1 MPPSHYMCSAC
12 GLSSIRS
19 FFSFSLTSECISERR
34 MRVRPLFSCYML
46 MLINSNDRTSLAALL
61 TYGWKVIDEED
72 PKAPAYC
79 NNIYQGGHLKS
90 LHRKSSGIK
99 MIVPLLFV
107 TWFHILQGTKLV
119 SSNILVGAEVSG
131 NAAEAVARHITF
143 WPSCCIA
150 LKPAL

>member
-1 MPPSHYMCSAC
+1 
-12 GLSSIRS
+12 
-19 FFSFSLTSECISERR
+19 
-34 MRVRPLFSCYML
+34 ML

-119 SSNILVGAEVSG
+119 SSNILVGAELSIFFILF
-131 NAAEAVARHITF
+131 ATFFMAAVAAPI
-143 WPSCCIA
+143 P
-150 LKPAL
+150 KPQDCGVYISSLGSDDAPTGTDKLDFFEKDDMAIV